1 VFLLYCQIEGVH
13 EDGDKSMESLLMSLS
28 TLRDATRN
36 FSDTYKLG
44 QGGFGPV
51 YKVDI
56 LFRYLWYA
64 CYFFPFLCCILIEY
78 TISINLRVNS
88 LMDEK

>member
-1 VFLLYCQIEGVH
+1 
-13 EDGDKSMESLLMSLS
+13 MELLLMSLS
-28 TLRDATRN
+28 SLRDATRN
-36 FSDTYKLG
+36 FSDACKLG

-51 YKVDI
+51 YKVYSLTIYD
-56 LFRYLWYA
+56 A
-64 CYFFPFLCCILIEY
+64 CYFFFPIPVLYIEG